1 MFRRS
6 LYLAVHAALAVV
18 SFAAV
23 AQSPSAQPEVVVT
36 ATRVAEPETDTLASV
51 TVITREEIER
61 TQAPDLLELLRLEAG
76 IDVNRTGGIGQST
89 GFFLRGTA
97 SNQSLVLIDGIRVAS
112 ANSGLFDFAHLPL
125 EQIDRIE
132 IVRGPRASWWG
143 ADAIGGVIQVFTR
156 QPEGAV
162 ARARGGTYST
172 FGGSAGY
179 GVRGERGGFHATLG
193 GTVSDGFSATTPDNF
208 SYDPDDDGYIN
219 RNLTVG
225 GDATLGTQRL
235 SGQFIGTLADV
246 EFDEGITDARNHSL
260 GATLAGPLAAHWTHS
275 LTLGSARED
284 LTTPAFFALFHSR
297 RETADWINQFEVGD
311 DTRIGAGLN
320 YVHEA
325 GETRDTF
332 SGLPQYEATRTN
344 RAAFANVRTRA
355 GAFDGELAARHDD
368 NSAFGGESTFQAAG
382 AWRFD
387 GGRVFASY
395 GEGFRA
401 PTLNELYSPGF
412 GGLFAGNP
420 DLDPERS
427 RSAELGA
434 DWAAG
439 AHDLSLR
446 AYRTRVRDLVDFSG
460 GETFQA
466 INVKRAEIDGA
477 EAEWDWRVGA
487 GWTLGAT
494 ATYDRAR
501 DEDTNVDLVRRPRRK
516 LVARVGQEAGTGL
529 AWGVDAQYASSRRDF
544 GGTLD
549 PYTVVAGWVDWRF
562 ASDWRAGLRV
572 DNAFDREYALV
583 AGYATPGRAFLLTLA
598 WEPGR

>member
-6 LYLAVHAALAVV
+6 LYLAVHAAVV
-18 SFAAV
+18 VPFAASAQV
-23 AQSPSAQPEVVVT
+23 APTQPEVVVT
-36 ATRVAEPETDTLASV
+36 ATRVAEPATDTLASV

-61 TQAPDLLELLRLEAG
+61 TQAPDLLELLRLRAG
-76 IDVNRTGGIGQST
+76 VDVNRTGGIGQST

-125 EQIDRIE
+125 EQIERVE

-156 QPEGAV
+156 EPDGPV
-162 ARARGGTYST
+162 VRARAGTYAT
-172 FGGSAGY
+172 RGGSAGW
-179 GVRGERGGFHATLG
+179 GMRGERGSFHATIG
-193 GTVSDGFSATTPDNF
+193 GDASDGYNATTPENF
-208 SYDPDDDGYIN
+208 SFAPDDDGYVN
-219 RNLTVG
+219 RHL
-225 GDATLGTQRL
+225 TLGGEVVLGSQRL
-235 SGQFIGTLADV
+235 SGTAIATRADV
-246 EFDEGITDARNHSL
+246 EFDIGRTDARNHSL
-260 GATLAGPLAAHWTHS
+260 GATLAGPLVGTWSHA

-284 LTTPAFFALFHSR
+284 LDTPAFFALFHSR
-297 RETADWINQFEVGD
+297 RETVDWLNQFELGEA
-311 DTRIGAGLN
+311 TRLGAGVN
-320 YVHEA
+320 YVHES

-332 SGLPQYEATRTN
+332 SGEPQYAATRTN

-368 NSAFGGESTFQAAG
+368 NSAFGGASTFQAAA

-412 GGLFAGNP
+412 GGLFAGNAA
-420 DLDPERS
+420 LAPERS
-427 RSAELGA
+427 RSAELGV
-434 DWAAG
+434 DWTAG
-439 AHDLSLR
+439 AHAFALR
-446 AYRTRVRDLVDFSG
+446 TYRTRIRDLVDFSG
-460 GETFQA
+460 GDTFQA

-477 EAEWDWRVGA
+477 ELEWDWRSGE

-501 DEDTNVDLVRRPRRK
+501 DAGTNADLVRRPRRK
-516 LVARVGQEAGTGL
+516 LVARLGQEVAPTL
-529 AWGVDAQYASSRRDF
+529 AWGIDAQYASERRDF
-544 GGTLD
+544 GGALD
-549 PYTVVAGWVDWRF
+549 AYTVLAGWLDWGF
-562 ASDWRAGLRV
+562 AQHWRAGLRV
-572 DNAFDREYALV
+572 DNALDRDYALV
-583 AGYATPGRAFLLTLA
+583 AGYATPGRSFLLTLG
-598 WEPGR
+598 WQPRL